1 MGLAGGVET
10 MSSNPMT
17 WDGGVNPGVKQFPKA
32 ASCLLPMG
40 VTSENVAEKF
50 GIDRK
55 TQVGRRMD
63 QKNPELFHDA
73 LRLSWDMPDAR

>member
-1 MGLAGGVET
+1 

-55 TQVGRRMD
+55 TQVGRRVG
-63 QKNPELFHDA
+63 QKNQG
-73 LRLSWDMPDAR
+73 